1 MLPPG
6 GETGVKAPH
15 RARLTGGTLC
25 KEKEGVAEEGGGD
38 ETRVQRGRQ
47 GGDHL
52 HNLAFIT
59 SHTSLGIT
67 KSLASAI
74 DTVHWTSPTILLG
87 DDVSS

>member
-6 GETGVKAPH
+6 GETGIEAPH

-38 ETRVQRGRQ
+38 ETRVQGGRQ

>member
-6 GETGVKAPH
+6 GETGIEAPH

-38 ETRVQRGRQ
+38 ETRVQGGRQ

-52 HNLAFIT
+52 HNLVLII
-59 SHTSLGIT
+59 SHTPLGGNYLFISLGIQHNH
-67 KSLASAI
+67 L
-74 DTVHWTSPTILLG
+74 
-87 DDVSS
+87 